1 MSEDNTAPEAKH
13 TITEKDRK
21 AIAQSSRE
29 QFGYQ
34 PPDHLEAAIFNNAAE
49 WGIKYARQEVAE
61 LRKEN
66 ERLRNDLLDA
76 LDLKKGNGPTALSMQ
91 AETIKRL
98 TEALEET
105 KREVNGLTMFHNDF
119 KKINAII
126 DSALSGTK
134 ETE

>member
-1 MSEDNTAPEAKH
+1 MENSAHGFTEGADVPQDNTAPEAKH

-49 WGIKYARQEVAE
+49 WGIQYARQEVAE

-66 ERLRNDLLDA
+66 EALRELLSKCRGLLERYHDS
-76 LDLKKGNGPTALSMQ
+76 GMQ
-91 AETIKRL
+91 DHRQTQMLIEIQ
-98 TEALEET
+98 
-105 KREVNGLTMFHNDF
+105 
-119 KKINAII
+119 
-126 DSALSGTK
+126 SSLSGTK